1 MKIND
6 LTEHQIS
13 ILKDPSVGHSEA
25 GRSLTM
31 ARSKIK
37 SIRRRLGTVL
47 GKMPNTPRTWSKAE
61 DSLLETMPTS
71 DLSNLIG
78 ASVPSINARRQ
89 KLGIKAVRKHGKK
102 K

>member
-13 ILKDPSVGHSEA
+13 ILKDISLGHSEA
-25 GRSLTM
+25 GRSLAMERTT
-31 ARSKIK
+31 IK
-37 SIRRRLGTVL
+37 SIRRRLGVVL
-47 GKMPNTPRTWSKAE
+47 GRMPNTPRIWSKAE
-61 DSLLETMPTS
+61 DNLLGTTPTS

-89 KLGIKAVRKHGKK
+89 KLGIEAVRKHGKK